1 MYKRMDI
8 MGTDAFNSITLSGSN
23 VRWKPIDTLGTL
35 FSEWTYTDTLSARS
49 VISANSKS
57 PFVQKNQLSNVNV
70 FSGKYEDGSTFEI
83 SCLGTM

>member
-1 MYKRMDI
+1 MHI
-8 MGTDAFNSITLSGSN
+8 LGTDAYESITLSGSN
-23 VRWKPIDTLGTL
+23 ERWYPTKTLGTL
-35 FSEWTYTDTLSARS
+35 FSEWTYADTLSARS
-49 VISANSKS
+49 MISANVKS

>member
-1 MYKRMDI
+1 MYKRIDI
-8 MGTDAFNSITLSGSN
+8 MGSDAYNPITLSGSN
-23 VRWKPIDTLGTL
+23 VRWKPINTIGTL
-35 FSEWTYTDTLSARS
+35 FSEWLYSDTLSARS
-49 VISANSKS
+49 MISANTRS